1 MGLDEKLAV
10 IEGQGRQTIQ
20 ELKRANETLE
30 NINKT
35 LEAILEE
42 LKLLRRK

>member
-10 IEGQGRQTIQ
+10 IEAQGRQMIE
-20 ELKRANETLE
+20 ELKRTNKELKHVNETL
-30 NINKT
+30 K
-35 LEAILEE
+35 AILEE